1 MRKRKKKT
9 KQDGPQIENQDRP
22 TPKNEVMG
30 DSKAEPETVVLEE
43 QMPLPTEER
52 EQDGESAEELHAVG
66 VAEGVEEAG
75 EGIETLY
82 AEIDHLRAQADE
94 YLEGWQRARAEF
106 ANFKKRT
113 EREREEV
120 RNKILG
126 EILTRYLDIIDDLD
140 RALLDT
146 PTDGETKAWAE
157 GIELIHLKL
166 RAIVESEGVKP
177 IQAEGEIFDPNL
189 HEAIS
194 YEETDDHQDGQV
206 IEVIKQGYKL
216 GDRILR
222 HAVVRVAK

>member
-1 MRKRKKKT
+1 VRKRKKKT

-22 TPKNEVMG
+22 TPKNEVVG
-30 DSKAEPETVVLEE
+30 DSKAEAETVVLEE

-52 EQDGESAEELHAVG
+52 EQDGESAEELHPVG

-113 EREREEV
+113 EREWEEV
-120 RNKILG
+120 RDKILG
-126 EILTRYLDIIDDLD
+126 EILTRYLDIIDDFD
-140 RALLDT
+140 RALLDI
-146 PTDGETKAWAE
+146 PTDGENKVWAE

-166 RAIVESEGVKP
+166 IAIVESEGVEP

-194 YEETDDHQDGQV
+194 YEETDNHQDGQV

>member
-113 EREREEV
+113 EREWEEV
-120 RNKILG
+120 RDKILG
-126 EILTRYLDIIDDLD
+126 EILTRYLDIIDDFD
-140 RALLDT
+140 RALLDI
-146 PTDGETKAWAE
+146 PTDGENKVWAE
-157 GIELIHLKL
+157 GIKLIHLKL
-166 RAIVESEGVKP
+166 IAIVESEGVEP

-194 YEETDDHQDGQV
+194 YEETDNHQDGQV

>member
-1 MRKRKKKT
+1 VRKRKKKN
-9 KQDGPQIENQDRP
+9 KKDGPQIENQDRL
-22 TPKNEVMG
+22 TPKDEVVG
-30 DSKAEPETVVLEE
+30 DSKAGAETEGLEE
-43 QMPLPTEER
+43 QMPLPTQEG

-94 YLEGWQRARAEF
+94 YLDGWQRARAEF

-113 EREREEV
+113 ERDREEV
-120 RNKILG
+120 RGRILG

-140 RALLDT
+140 RALLDL
-146 PTDGETKAWAE
+146 PTDGENKSWAE

-166 RAIVESEGVKP
+166 IAIVESEGIEP

-222 HAVVRVAK
+222 PAVVRVAK